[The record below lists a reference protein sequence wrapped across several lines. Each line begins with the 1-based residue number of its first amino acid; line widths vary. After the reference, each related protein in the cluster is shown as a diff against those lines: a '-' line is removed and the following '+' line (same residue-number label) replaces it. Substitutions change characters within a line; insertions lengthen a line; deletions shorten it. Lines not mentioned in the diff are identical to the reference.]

1 MKRPNPIAMNALL
14 MYAMMGM
21 TDNHFMDKQTTP
33 TKRLCHVCKKECYS
47 KLCGSKECRKK
58 YYKN

>member
-1 MKRPNPIAMNALL
+1 MNKNNPRAMNALL
-14 MYAMMGM
+14 LYAMMGL
-21 TDNHFMDKQTTP
+21 DNPLFGETNSTP

-47 KLCGSKECRKK
+47 KLCGSDECRKK